1 MDARTSSLMA
11 RAGSQGAHSLRQELQ
26 ENAQVRLEPSLIVE
40 SKSSKTETSDP
51 RSHKGLHFLEIM

>member
-1 MDARTSSLMA
+1 MA